1 MSWIFI
7 AFLTC
12 QTVYQ
17 LDTVLVTATR
27 YPSALKDVAQAVLV
41 IDRADIE
48 ARQSTSLA
56 ELLQNQAGIDIR
68 DYGVAGSFAGINL
81 RGVPSSGVLVL
92 VDGQP
97 VNSVLTGVADLSA
110 IDLDDVTRVEI
121 IKGPASSLY
130 GANGLGG
137 VVNVITRNR
146 YDKPTARVKTNLSAA
161 VQSKFPTAKNLTAN
175 AGLPIRDF
183 NFTAAGGYDAADG
196 FRSNSRFNGYHLSAQ
211 AGYYRP
217 QCEFSADAKYNKK
230 DYGVPGPQPRVDS
243 LNPVP
248 LFGDSTA
255 SSRLDHEK
263 DDNLLVNLE
272 AVWQPREKYRWQ
284 NNAYGSDQRI
294 RYHTVY
300 PGYPADT
307 VTEDYVWQTYTLGL
321 NSSLLVNYKNT
332 DLIIGFDGRYDSLQ
346 SVKSSAQTGDTAWPA
361 RQYNIAGWIE
371 AKKNI
376 NQFGVNP
383 SLRLDR
389 NSGYGYFLSPQIGMT
404 YAPNIWFSIKAS
416 LGRAFRAPGFND
428 LYSPLYGNKDLK
440 PEIGDGAELRLEY
453 SLSEFTFS
461 ALSLFIREIKDRIA
475 WLPTQGGL
483 WRPENIN
490 RLSIRGLELE
500 NRARLTDRIKVD
512 NEITLLYG
520 RQLNREQFNADGSN
534 RDVERPAAFMPAL
547 TASSRWDIRLPGG
560 LTLNL
565 AGYYTSP
572 RKNYYENWTQYPLIT
587 MDTKI
592 LRAFVLLNAGLTR
605 TWFGHLSTAV
615 GCKNILDERYATQF
629 GNTISD
635 LDYPMPPRTL
645 YFQLTL
651 E

>member
-7 AFLTC
+7 AFFVG
-12 QTVYQ
+12 QTVYT
-17 LDTVLVTATR
+17 LDTVVVTATR
-27 YPSALKDVAQAVLV
+27 YPVALKDVAQAVLV
-41 IDRADIE
+41 FDRADIE
-48 ARQSTSLA
+48 ARSSTTLA

-110 IDLDDVTRVEI
+110 IDLDDVTRIEI

-137 VVNVITRNR
+137 VVNVITRTRN
-146 YDKPTARVKTNLSAA
+146 DKPTACVKTNLSAA

-175 AGLPIRDF
+175 AGLPLRDF
-183 NFTAAGGYDAADG
+183 NVNAAGGYDAADG

-217 QCEFSADAKYNKK
+217 QWEFSAHAKYNKK
-230 DYGVPGPQPRVDS
+230 DYGVPGPQPLVDS

-248 LFGDSTA
+248 VFGDSMA
-255 SSRLDHEK
+255 NSLLDHEK
-263 DDNLLVNLE
+263 DDNLLVGLE
-272 AVWQPREKYRWQ
+272 AVWQPGEKYRWQ
-284 NNAYGSDQRI
+284 NNASGSDQRI

-307 VTEDYVWQTYTLGL
+307 VIEDYVWQTYTVGL
-321 NSSLLVNYKNT
+321 NSSFLANYNNT

-346 SVKSSAQTGDTAWPA
+346 STKSSAQTGDTAWPA
-361 RQYNIAGWIE
+361 RQYNIAGWLE

-376 NQFGVNP
+376 RQFGVNP

-389 NSGYGYFLSPQIGMT
+389 NSGYGYFISPQLGLT

-428 LYSPLYGNKDLK
+428 LYSPLYGNKDLR

-453 SLSEFTFS
+453 GLSAFTFS
-461 ALSLFIREIKDRIA
+461 ALSFFIRQIRDRIA

-483 WRPENIN
+483 WRPQNVN
-490 RLSIRGLELE
+490 QLSVRGLELE
-500 NRARLTDRIKVD
+500 NRACLTDRIKVD
-512 NEITLLYG
+512 NEITYLYG
-520 RQLNREQFNADGSN
+520 RQLNREQINADGSYRN
-534 RDVERPAAFMPAL
+534 VERPAAFMPAL
-547 TASSRWDIRLPGG
+547 TASSRWDILIPGG
-560 LTLNL
+560 FTLNL
-565 AGYYTSP
+565 AGYDTSA
-572 RKNYYENWTQYPLIT
+572 RKNNYENWTQYPMIT
-587 MDTKI
+587 MDTKT
-592 LRAFVLLNAGLTR
+592 LKAFVLFNAGLTR
-605 TWFGHLSTAV
+605 TWFGHLSTAA
-615 GCKNILDERYATQF
+615 GGKNLLNERYATQF
-629 GNTISD
+629 GNTTSD
-635 LDYPMPPRTL
+635 LDYPMPPRTF

>member
-7 AFLTC
+7 AFFVG
-12 QTVYQ
+12 QTVYT
-17 LDTVLVTATR
+17 LDTVVVTATR

-48 ARQSTSLA
+48 ARKATTLA

-68 DYGVAGSFAGINL
+68 DYGVAGSFAGISL

-161 VQSKFPTAKNLTAN
+161 VQSKFPTAKNLTAD

-183 NFTAAGGYDAADG
+183 NFNAAGGYDAADG
-196 FRSNSRFNGYHLSAQ
+196 FRSNSRLNGYHLSAA

-217 QCEFSADAKYNKK
+217 QLEFSADAKYNKK
-230 DYGVPGPQPRVDS
+230 DYGVPGPRPLVDS
-243 LNPVP
+243 LHMVP
-248 LFGDSTA
+248 EFGDSTVT
-255 SSRLDHEK
+255 SLLDLEK
-263 DDNLLVNLE
+263 DRNFLSHLDLTWE
-272 AVWQPREKYRWQ
+272 PYPGIRWQ
-284 NNAYGSDQRI
+284 NKIYGNELRI
-294 RYHTVY
+294 IYHTVY
-300 PGYPADT
+300 RKSIDT
-307 VTEDYVWQTYTLGL
+307 VATEDYEWRTFTVGL
-321 NSSLLVNYKNT
+321 NSSFLINYHNT
-332 DLIIGFDGRYDSLQ
+332 DLIIGFDDRYDSLQ
-346 SVKSSAQTGDTAWPA
+346 SIKSSVQTGDTAWPA
-361 RQYNIAGWIE
+361 RQYNSARWIE

-376 NQFGVNP
+376 GQFGFNP
-383 SLRLDR
+383 SLRFDM
-389 NSGYGYFLSPQIGMT
+389 NSGYGYFLSPQLGLT
-404 YAPNIWFSIKAS
+404 YAPNLWCSIKAS

-428 LYSPLYGNKDLK
+428 LYSPLYGNRDLK
-440 PEIGDGAELRLEY
+440 PEIGDGAELRFEY
-453 SLSEFTFS
+453 GLSAFTFS
-461 ALSLFIREIKDRIA
+461 ALSFFIREIRDRIA
-475 WLPTQGGL
+475 WLPTQGGF

-490 RLSIRGLELE
+490 RLSVRGLELE
-500 NRARLTDRIKVD
+500 NRARFTERIKAD
-512 NEITLLYG
+512 NEITFLYG
-520 RQLNREQFNADGSN
+520 RQLNREQINADGSN
-534 RDVERPAAFMPAL
+534 RDVERPSAFMPAL
-547 TASSRWDIRLPGG
+547 TASSRWDILIPGG
-560 LTLNL
+560 FTLNL
-565 AGYYTSP
+565 AGYYTSA

-587 MDTKI
+587 VDTKT
-592 LRAFVLLNAGLTR
+592 LKSYVLFNAGLTR
-605 TWFGHLSTAV
+605 TWLGHLSTAA

-629 GNTISD
+629 GNTTSD
-635 LDYPMPPRTL
+635 LDYPMPPRTF